1 MEPQLLAL
9 IILAILYVPTFIFV
23 KRSKWCKEHGL
34 VTSSVL
40 IMLKT
45 RWGIDLMT
53 RLGKH
58 KRFWRVCGV
67 VSWIVTAILMIGM
80 VSILVIDMLIIPKMS
95 STAGLGVTYVL
106 AIPGIN
112 PVLPI
117 VYGWIGLI
125 IAMVVHEVAHG
136 IQTKAN
142 DMDVENTGIIH
153 CIVPLGA
160 FVEPNNDQV
169 QKCSRRARMDLYA
182 AGITTNF
189 FVAMITF
196 ILVFCG
202 MTSGISSDYG
212 DNPAVFG
219 IADSSPAF
227 DSGIPNTSIILSITD
242 DTVTYETNS
251 LSDFF
256 DNITHCGTYSVTYN
270 YKGTIETKDVVL
282 GTFIYKVMAGSP
294 ADQKH
299 IEDGSML
306 YSITKIDSDRNPLDG
321 EKEVIIGSHL
331 DFSKFM
337 NNTKPGDNI
346 LVKWYEYDDGVLG
359 TELKESYINLGD
371 KNGIGYLGITTNTA
385 GFGFT
390 TPNNTIAKGIN
401 PFNGRDTVDQK
412 LYGLLSFV
420 GNAFGGYSPVP
431 EATHWWYDSNILP
444 DDVFWVVMSLIF
456 WIFWLNLVLGIT
468 NALPAVPFDGG
479 FLFMGGLSFI
489 LEKFGMKDDEKR
501 ESLVERIGTAVT
513 YVTLAMVVLV
523 ILVMVI

>member
-1 MEPQLLAL
+1 MLAL

-80 VSILVIDMLIIPKMS
+80 VAILVIDMLIIPKMS

-242 DTVTYETNS
+242 DTGVTYETNS

-270 YKGTIETKDVVL
+270 YKGTIETKNVVL

-294 ADQKH
+294 ADNKH
-299 IEDGSML
+299 IFSGSML
-306 YSITKIDSDRNPLDG
+306 YSITKIIGSDRNPSED
-321 EKEVIIGSHL
+321 EEEVIIGSHL

-337 NNTKPGDNI
+337 SSTQPNDNVRI
-346 LVKWYEYDDGVLG
+346 KWFEYKDG
-359 TELKESYINLGD
+359 ELDTTAQVTTVTLGD
-371 KNGIGYLGITTNTA
+371 KNGVGYLGITTNTA

-390 TPNNTIAKGIN
+390 TPNNTIAKGID

>member
-9 IILAILYVPTFIFV
+9 IILAILYVPTYVFV

-45 RWGIDLMT
+45 KWGIDLMT
-53 RLGKH
+53 RLGKY

-80 VSILVIDMLIIPKMS
+80 VSILVIDMLIIPHMT

-125 IAMVVHEVAHG
+125 IAMVVHETAHG
-136 IQTKAN
+136 IQTRAN
-142 DMDVENTGIIH
+142 DMEVENTGVIH

-160 FVEPNNDQV
+160 FVEPNNEQV

-189 FVAMITF
+189 FVALIMFT
-196 ILVFCG
+196 LVFCG
-202 MTSGISSDYG
+202 MTSGLTSDYG
-212 DNPAVFG
+212 DNPAIYG
-219 IADSSPAF
+219 ITDSSPGF
-227 DSGIPNTSIILSITD
+227 DSGIPNTAIIISMTD
-242 DTVTYETNS
+242 DAGNTYDVKTK
-251 LSDFF
+251 SDFF
-256 DNITHCGTYSVTYN
+256 DNITHCGTYTIEYN
-270 YKGTIETKDVVL
+270 YKGTIESTKIVL
-282 GTFIYKVMAGSP
+282 GTYIQKVVTGSP
-294 ADQKH
+294 ADH
-299 IEDGSML
+299 GYIVGGSMI
-306 YSITKIDSDRNPLDG
+306 YSFTKITSERVPIS
-321 EKEVIIGSHL
+321 EEVLIGSHL
-331 DFSKFM
+331 DFSEYMKS
-337 NNTKPGDNI
+337 TVSGEYI
-346 LVKWYEYDDGVLG
+346 LVKWYKYANGELG
-359 TELKESYINLGD
+359 ELQESVITLGD
-371 KNGIGYLGITTNTA
+371 NDGIGYLGVTTSTA
-385 GFGFT
+385 GLGFT
-390 TPNNTIAKGIN
+390 TPNDAVNRGIN
-401 PFNGRDTVDQK
+401 PFYGRESLDQK

-420 GNAFGGYSPVP
+420 GNAFNGYSPVP
-431 EATHWWYDSNILP
+431 EYTHWWYDSNVLP
-444 DDVFWVVMSLIF
+444 DNVFWVVMSLIF
-456 WIFWLNLVLGIT
+456 WIFWLNMVLGIT

-489 LEKFGMKDDEKR
+489 LEKCGMKNDEKR

-513 YVTLAMVVLV
+513 YVTLAMVIII

>member
-1 MEPQLLAL
+1 MLAL

-242 DTVTYETNS
+242 DTGVTYETNS

-359 TELKESYINLGD
+359 TELKESGITLGD
-371 KNGIGYLGITTNTA
+371 KNDVGYLGITTNTA

-412 LYGLLSFV
+412 L
-420 GNAFGGYSPVP
+420 
-431 EATHWWYDSNILP
+431 
-444 DDVFWVVMSLIF
+444 
-456 WIFWLNLVLGIT
+456 
-468 NALPAVPFDGG
+468 
-479 FLFMGGLSFI
+479 
-489 LEKFGMKDDEKR
+489 
-501 ESLVERIGTAVT
+501 
-513 YVTLAMVVLV
+513 
-523 ILVMVI
+523 